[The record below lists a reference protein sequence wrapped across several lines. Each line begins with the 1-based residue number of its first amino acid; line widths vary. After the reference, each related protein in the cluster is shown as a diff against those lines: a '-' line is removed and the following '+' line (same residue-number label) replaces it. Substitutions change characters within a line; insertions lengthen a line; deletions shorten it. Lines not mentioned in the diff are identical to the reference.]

1 MSTLLQLGA
10 FGGGFIQGRNAE
22 QDRRHVMESRERE
35 RRMKDMQEKANA
47 AARDAYQGYAKQFEP
62 RTEEQVTAVSGGGS
76 QPPAI
81 ESGGMGLGGGA
92 PASMPSAQFGDMS
105 GGAKPSLGG
114 MGLAEPQ
121 QRVPT
126 QQVQAQAPGKF
137 DERQGVL
144 AGMKARRKYLM
155 ENGAGPDVWGA
166 DFAKESALSE
176 QLRAE
181 PIKNAF
187 NRYAATRDFGAYA
200 KVVYPLID
208 DGVSIV
214 DAKQEMGVD
223 GKPLGWRLV
232 LDEDGKSRSVLVD
245 PEMERQ
251 LLMLSASPEER
262 IKHELQASLLRI
274 KANEGVRQA
283 QGAEAAKQGTEGV
296 KLANNLALEAARFK
310 NDRALKGMVSGDK
323 SADLRKPMVLSE
335 GQIAVAP
342 GKDGKYETKAEGKPR
357 TLGSTAQ
364 PSAGNRVLNLRQE
377 ALDAIRRGAPQ
388 AEVEREFRLRTG
400 EDLGGL

>member
-1 MSTLLQLGA
+1 MSRFTQGLQAG
-10 FGGGFIQGRNAE
+10 FGIVSKAQEAQRDQVKREKADQMEQLYKAANAE
-22 QDRRHVMESRERE
+22 
-35 RRMKDMQEKANA
+35 ALN
-47 AARDAYQGYAKQFEP
+47 AYQGYAKQFEP

-76 QPPAI
+76 QPPVI

-126 QQVQAQAPGKF
+126 QQVWVKPKGQYND
-137 DERQGVL
+137 DEAKL
-144 AGMKARRKYLM
+144 TWLTARRKHLM
-155 ENGAGPDVWGA
+155 ESGAGPDVWWE
-166 DFAKESALSE
+166 DFAQESALRE
-176 QLRAE
+176 KRRNQ
-181 PIKNAF
+181 PIQ
-187 NRYAATRDFGAYA
+187 DAYA
-200 KVVYPLID
+200 KLTATGDFGSYAKTVYDMID
-208 DGVSIV
+208 DGRSITS
-214 DAKQEMGVD
+214 AKQEIGLD
-223 GKPLGWRLV
+223 GKPVWRLQV
-232 LDEDGKSRSVLVD
+232 VDDETGQEFVDLIDENRQRELVK
-245 PEMERQ
+245 MV
-251 LLMLSASPEER
+251 MSPEQR
-262 IKHELQASLLRI
+262 IKHEFEASLLRI

-283 QGAEAAKQGTEGV
+283 QGAEAAKQGTEAV
-296 KLANNLALEAARFK
+296 KLANNLTLEDARFK

>member
-1 MSTLLQLGA
+1 MSFLRGFNEGLQAVGNFQKLSDA
-10 FGGGFIQGRNAE
+10 KKQRDKDDQKEQLYKAANAE
-22 QDRRHVMESRERE
+22 
-35 RRMKDMQEKANA
+35 ALN
-47 AARDAYQGYAKQFEP
+47 AYQGYAKQFEP
-62 RTEEQVTAVSGGGS
+62 RTEEQVTAVSGGGA

-137 DERQGVL
+137 DEREGIL
-144 AGMKARRKYLM
+144 AGLSARRKYLM

-166 DFAKESALSE
+166 DFAKEAALRE

-187 NRYAATRDFGAYA
+187 NRYTATRDFGAYA
-200 KVVYPLID
+200 KAVYPLID

-214 DAKQEMGVD
+214 EAKQEMGVD

-232 LDEDGKSRSVLVD
+232 LDEGGKSRSVLVD

-262 IKHELQASLLRI
+262 IKHELQVNLAKARASAGI
-274 KANEGVRQA
+274 EEA
-283 QGAEAAKQGTEGV
+283 QGTEKAKQGTEAV
-296 KLANNLALEAARFK
+296 KLANNLALEDARFK
-310 NDRALKGMVSGDK
+310 NNRALKGMVSGDK
-323 SADLRKPMVLSE
+323 TADLKKPLVLGE

-342 GKDGKYETKAEGKPR
+342 GKDGKYETKAEGRQR

-364 PSAGNRVLNLRQE
+364 PSAGNRVLNLRAE
-377 ALDAIRRGAPQ
+377 AAQAIRAGKDADAVRARF
-388 AEVEREFRLRTG
+388 RELTG
-400 EDLGGL
+400 EDF